1 MACSCNSEGTR
12 TVLWVCWTTNFL
24 ITSIFYILSFAT
36 CANLVKSY
44 KLLNIEISNEIWRAP
59 VAASLLGG
67 LLVLLFNIASCAI
80 LVKKTVSKG
89 GPGLGYGFVCAFC
102 FTLAFFCLLCGLVLD
117 GFKDV
122 VRDQLQMKLPDS
134 WSSVN
139 MGTYLGTIGFAYLC
153 FVMFILFFFALVV
166 FQGAVTQEL
175 GLPPVRAMNPY
186 AKMQGDMLLN
196 PYAVGMEDPAVMMM
210 AQQGMMVPPYAMGM
224 GMQQGINP
232 FMKAAPPAAAS
243 AAAPEPAPAQLAADP
258 AGAL

>member
-1 MACSCNSEGTR
+1 M
-12 TVLWVCWTTNFL
+12 
-24 ITSIFYILSFAT
+24 Y
-36 CANLVKSY
+36 Y
-44 KLLNIEISNEIWRAP
+44 
-59 VAASLLGG
+59 
-67 LLVLLFNIASCAI
+67 CAI

-196 PYAVGMEDPAVMMM
+196 PYAVGMQDPAVMMM